1 MSLNQIKLQATDAVV
16 VSPNNGADLG
26 RTLALIFV
34 GVSGDVKVDCSGSG
48 DAIVFKNV
56 PAGSILPVKVDR
68 VYSTG
73 TSATNMVALY

>member
-1 MSLNQIKLQATDAVV
+1 MSLNQLKLQATEAVV
-16 VSPNNGADLG
+16 VSPSDGADLG
-26 RTLALIFV
+26 TTQALIFV
-34 GVSGDVKVDCSGSG
+34 GVAGDIKVDCSGSG